1 MIGGIL
7 LLDYDRDS
15 WPHIYF
21 TIAPTV
27 AMVIQKKSEPGAFYH
42 NHRDGTLHRCDSQRL
57 ESQELISRWGRPHRT
72 DDHSRYFPQYYSDRR
87 RPQNLKSVWH
97 RFGPVIEKEVNDL
110 ILAGSAPLIRPSHGG
125 ENARLGGAAATVFQR
140 GARRASSPPSP
151 TGDLPPISHP
161 VITGVSPFWFCFEI
175 ISQPS

>member
-42 NHRDGTLHRCDSQRL
+42 SHRDGTLHPCDSHRL
-57 ESQELISRWGRPHRT
+57 ESQERISRWGRPRRT
-72 DDHSRYFPQYYSDRR
+72 RMIIAGVSPSTIPIAGD
-87 RPQNLKSVWH
+87 LKSVWH

-125 ENARLGGAAATVFQR
+125 ENARLCGRDRISAWRT
-140 GARRASSPPSP
+140 ASV
-151 TGDLPPISHP
+151 LA
-161 VITGVSPFWFCFEI
+161 PFADRD
-175 ISQPS
+175 S